1 MYKNYFKRLFDVF
14 FSLLGLVIFAPIM
27 LIVAV
32 LVKIFLGAPIIFK
45 QQRPGLCGKI
55 FTMYKFRTMKDVYD
69 VNGKLLSDADRLT
82 KFGKFLR
89 KSSVD
94 ELPELFNVLKNDMSL
109 VGPRPLLVEYLSR
122 YNAEQAKRHDVK
134 PGITGWLQVNGRN
147 SLSWSEK
154 FKLDVWYVE
163 NQSFLL
169 DIKILWLTVAKV
181 FKCDGISQQ
190 GQATM
195 EEFFGSK

>member
-195 EEFFGSK
+195 EEFVGSE